1 MVATSAV
8 WGAVIRTRREDV
20 SEDLAFVRI
29 RGTKRKT
36 RDRVVPIVTKDQG
49 TRLKYALEHAQ
60 EEKGQLF
67 LDWQNVRRD
76 LRAACAKLEIPRC
89 SPNDLRRTCATWLRA
104 AGTPPHLIA
113 PLMGHADSRLVE
125 RVYGRLEPVTLAK
138 LIAKATG
145 STSANAQQTERDSVD
160 LVDRLDA
167 RRSASSSEMAPR
179 AGIEPATHGLTVRVS
194 AQAVRGE
201 DRHVARVE
209 SAGVSRCRRQLSHA
223 TQGLSLPE
231 LVTAL
236 VRRPVHTWV
245 PVLMSRARRRATAR
259 TTPVSRLIRR
269 SRTAERLWPR
279 LSVEIVDAHRSRSSA

>member
-1 MVATSAV
+1 MVATSAE

-49 TRLKYALEHAQ
+49 TLLKYALEHAQ
-60 EEKGQLF
+60 GEMGQLSTESGQAQLF

-113 PLMGHADSRLVE
+113 PLMGHADSRMVE

-167 RRSASSSEMAPR
+167 RRSASSSEMAP
-179 AGIEPATHGLTVRVS
+179 
-194 AQAVRGE
+194 Q
-201 DRHVARVE
+201 
-209 SAGVSRCRRQLSHA
+209 
-223 TQGLSLPE
+223 
-231 LVTAL
+231 
-236 VRRPVHTWV
+236 
-245 PVLMSRARRRATAR
+245 R
-259 TTPVSRLIRR
+259 TPI
-269 SRTAERLWPR
+269 
-279 LSVEIVDAHRSRSSA
+279 

>member
-1 MVATSAV
+1 MVATSAE

-49 TRLKYALEHAQ
+49 TLLKYALEHAQ
-60 EEKGQLF
+60 GEKGQLF

-113 PLMGHADSRLVE
+113 PLMGHADSRMVE

-179 AGIEPATHGLTVRVS
+179 AGIEPATHGLTVRGGNWPRPRNDDRMRPLRRHAS
-194 AQAVRGE
+194 AQAQQY
-201 DRHVARVE
+201 D
-209 SAGVSRCRRQLSHA
+209 
-223 TQGLSLPE
+223 
-231 LVTAL
+231 
-236 VRRPVHTWV
+236 
-245 PVLMSRARRRATAR
+245 
-259 TTPVSRLIRR
+259 
-269 SRTAERLWPR
+269 
-279 LSVEIVDAHRSRSSA
+279 